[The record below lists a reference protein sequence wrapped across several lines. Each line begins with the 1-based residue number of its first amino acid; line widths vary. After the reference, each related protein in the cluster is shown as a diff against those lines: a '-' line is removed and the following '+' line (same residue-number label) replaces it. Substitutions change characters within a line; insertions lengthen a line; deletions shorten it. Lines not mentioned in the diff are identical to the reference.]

1 MIDHAPRL
9 IQAIADGFRPPPRLS
24 VDEWADQRRRLPT
37 KGAAEPGPWRT
48 ARTPFLREIMQ
59 CLSPNHPAKRVV
71 FVKSAQVGGTE
82 VGLNWLGWWIDT
94 QRAPIMCVQPTLDMA
109 ERWSKQRLQSMI
121 TVTPGLR
128 EKIAPKSSR
137 DGGNTTMLKE
147 WAGGLCVICGA
158 NSASGLRSMP
168 ARAVFADEVDAWPP
182 ELDGEGDP
190 IKLAEART
198 ATFSRRKM
206 LMVST
211 PTVETTSTI
220 WKEWKLSDQRSYQV
234 PCPHCGTFQPLVW
247 ENLRW
252 NLDGVLYHC
261 SDCGTGI
268 EERHKTEMLSRGVWV
283 PAAES
288 ETPGFHI
295 SGLYTPIGLGLSWR
309 ELANEWDSVGNDPI
323 RMRTFRNLRLGLPI
337 SDPVARL
344 EADELAARAGSYHV
358 RTTPP
363 GIRVFTAGVDVQA
376 DRWAV
381 LVLGHGPENLW
392 AVVDWVEIPGNPT
405 KPDEW
410 KKLDGYLGEIG
421 ELGPLELT
429 AVDCGYLTDDVL
441 AYVSHRSPKV
451 IAVKG
456 ANTFGR
462 PIISRPTRTAYK
474 PNGRGRLSTSGSQLW
489 VLGTDTAKTTI
500 HARLV
505 SDGKSDLV
513 DRRVLF
519 PKNLDSSFYSQL
531 TAEAWDSAKRR
542 WIKVHPRNEALD
554 CFVYALAAAYHPRLR
569 IHLWNERKWSRF
581 DELTGPPPEKPPS
594 APVSRD
600 EAGSTPWLRPTGSW
614 LRR

>member
-1 MIDHAPRL
+1 MIDHTPRL
-9 IQAIADGFRPPPRLS
+9 LGALSAGFRPPPRLS

-48 ARTPFLREIMQ
+48 SRTPFLREIMQ
-59 CLSPNHPAKRVV
+59 CLSPSHPAKRVV

-109 ERWSKQRLQSMI
+109 ERWSKQRFQSMI
-121 TVTPGLR
+121 TATPGLR

-158 NSASGLRSMP
+158 NSAAGLRSMP
-168 ARAVFADEVDAWPP
+168 ARAVFADEIDAWPA
-182 ELDGEGDP
+182 ELEGEGDP

-198 ATFSRRKM
+198 ATFSRRKI

-211 PTVETTSTI
+211 PTVETTSSV
-220 WKEWKLSDQRSYQV
+220 WKEWRLSDQRSYHV
-234 PCPHCGTFQPLVW
+234 PCPHCGTFQPLAW

-252 NLDGVLYHC
+252 NSEEVLYHC
-261 SDCGTGI
+261 SDCGAGI
-268 EERHKTEMLSRGVWV
+268 EEHHKTEMLAQGVWV
-283 PAAES
+283 PARES

-295 SGLYTPIGLGLSWR
+295 NGLYTPLGLGLSWR
-309 ELANEWDSVGNDPI
+309 ELAQEWDSVGDDPV
-323 RMRTFRNLRLGLPI
+323 RMRTFRNLRLGLPV
-337 SDPVARL
+337 SDPVARI
-344 EADELAARAGSYHV
+344 EADELAGRAGSYSV
-358 RTTPP
+358 RTVPS
-363 GIRVFTAGVDVQA
+363 GVKVFTAGVDVQA

-381 LVLGHGPENLW
+381 LILGHGPENIW
-392 AVVDWVEIPGNPT
+392 GVVDWVEIPGNPT

-410 KKLDGYLGEIG
+410 KKLDRYLEEISG
-421 ELGPLELT
+421 IGPLELT

-441 AYVSHRSPKV
+441 AYVSQRSSQV

-462 PIISRPTRTAYK
+462 PVISRPTRTEYK
-474 PNGRGRLSTSGSQLW
+474 PNGKSRRFGAQLW
-489 VLGTDTAKTTI
+489 ILGTDTAKSAI

-505 SDGKSDLV
+505 SDGQV
-513 DRRVLF
+513 DVVSRRVLF
-519 PKNLDSSFYSQL
+519 PKNLDQSFYSQL
-531 TAEAWDSAKRR
+531 TAEAWNSSKRR

-554 CFVYALAAAYHPRLR
+554 CFVYAVAAAYHPKLR
-569 IHLWNERKWSRF
+569 IHLWDAKKWSRF
-581 DELTGPPPEKPPS
+581 DELRVPAQEPVPP

-600 EAGSTPWLRPTGSW
+600 QTESRPWIRPVNNW